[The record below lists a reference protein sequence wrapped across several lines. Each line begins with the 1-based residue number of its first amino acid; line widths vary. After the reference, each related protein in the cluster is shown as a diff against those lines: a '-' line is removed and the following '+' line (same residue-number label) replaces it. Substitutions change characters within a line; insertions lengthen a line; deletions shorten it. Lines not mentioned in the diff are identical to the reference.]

1 VTVKVKRREFI
12 TLLGGA
18 AASFTTAQPLVAQEA
33 GRTYR
38 LGPLYLSPRDS
49 PQYPALFAEL
59 QRLGFIEGQNLSVD
73 GGGYGLRVE
82 QMAQHASELVKAQ
95 VDVILC
101 AGDAAIRAAQQATK
115 TIPILAATDDMVGSG
130 LVRSLAKPDGNTTG
144 VSLLATELDGK
155 RQEILL
161 EAVPGVGRIAALAD
175 LNTTSQ
181 QQLHRLQDAAHA
193 RGVDLSI
200 YPAATPE
207 EIAEAIETAK
217 SYGESALNVLASP
230 FLSAHRQI
238 ILQRVAALRLPAMYQ
253 WPETAEEGGFIGY
266 GPRLV
271 RIYREIIARQLVKLL
286 RGAKPADLPIEQP
299 TNFELVV
306 NLQTAKAIGHEIPA
320 ELVLRADK
328 VIE

>member
-1 VTVKVKRREFI
+1 MRRREFI

-18 AASFTTAQPLVAQEA
+18 AVAWPLAARAQQQA

-38 LGPLYLSPRDS
+38 LGALYPAPRTS
-49 PQYPALFAEL
+49 PQYVALFDEL
-59 QRLGFIEGQNLSVD
+59 RRLGFVEGQNLSVD
-73 GGGYGLRVE
+73 GRGYGLRAE
-82 QMAQHASELVKAQ
+82 QFAQHASELAKAQ

-101 AGDAAIRAAQQATK
+101 AGDAAIRAAQLAT
-115 TIPILAATDDMVGSG
+115 TSIPILAVTDDMVGSG

-161 EAVPGVGRIAALAD
+161 EAVPGVNRIAALAD
-175 LNTTSQ
+175 PNTTSP
-181 QQLHRLQDAAHA
+181 QQLHKLQDAAHA

-200 YPAATPE
+200 YPAATPQ

-230 FLSAHRQI
+230 FLFIHRQL
-238 ILQRVAALRLPAMYQ
+238 ILQRVATLRLPTMYQ
-253 WPETAEEGGFIGY
+253 WPEAAEEGGLLGY
-266 GPRLV
+266 GPRRV
-271 RIYREIIARQLVKLL
+271 QIYREIVARQLVALL

-299 TNFELVV
+299 TRFELVI
-306 NLQTAKAIGHEIPA
+306 NLRTAKAIDHEIPA
-320 ELVLRADK
+320 GLVLRADE